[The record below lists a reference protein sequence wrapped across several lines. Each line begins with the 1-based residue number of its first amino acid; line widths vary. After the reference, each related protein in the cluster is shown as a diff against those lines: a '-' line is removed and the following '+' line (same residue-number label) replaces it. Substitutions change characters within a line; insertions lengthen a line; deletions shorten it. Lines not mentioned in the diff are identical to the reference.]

1 VVPVV
6 GPFLLLGVLAW
17 VVAIGMGVG
26 SWFGLSDW
34 RRRWAIAGA
43 LAGLGTFEIF
53 LYAHGGNLPVFIA
66 RPNMVFSATALLFV
80 GSGVA
85 AAYGT
90 LFAPDSAVRPAL
102 DAGSAEE
109 RLWLHDAV
117 DRLRP
122 TRGDWGLTAVL
133 ALPALGML
141 HLGLN
146 LAPAAELVAVGGA
159 PGPALR
165 LARAPSAEARDG
177 PVPCRAHGVG
187 CGDDAVIERRR
198 IGGRGRNRER
208 RPACSD
214 GTVTNGIGAGRG
226 SFDWS

>member
-1 VVPVV
+1 MVPVV

-146 LAPAAELVAVGGA
+146 LAPAAELVVVGVAGLLGPLFGSLGLLLRKRATDRYLAELTEWDVGMTRSSSEHESAAGA
-159 PGPALR
+159 
-165 LARAPSAEARDG
+165 
-177 PVPCRAHGVG
+177 
-187 CGDDAVIERRR
+187 
-198 IGGRGRNRER
+198 
-208 RPACSD
+208 
-214 GTVTNGIGAGRG
+214 GIGKGGQHAAMEP
-226 SFDWS
+226 